1 MKLASSTMH
10 AMNIACTEHGETQAS
25 NLFQDAATVYTDTH
39 IMRER
44 RQDVNGRIFV
54 VNSIFD
60 RFATQ
65 TAEDRLRSLVEFEAE
80 KDGRNA
86 V

>member
-1 MKLASSTMH
+1 MKLSPSTMC
-10 AMNIACTEHGETQAS
+10 AMDIACAEHGETQAS

-65 TAEDRLRSLVEFEAE
+65 TAEDRLRSLVELEAE